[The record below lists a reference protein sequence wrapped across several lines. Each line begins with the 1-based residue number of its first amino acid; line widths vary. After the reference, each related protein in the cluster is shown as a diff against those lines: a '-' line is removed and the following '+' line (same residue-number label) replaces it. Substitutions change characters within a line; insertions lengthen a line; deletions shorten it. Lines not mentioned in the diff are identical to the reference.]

1 MKNIEETLQQK
12 EQELKRL
19 EKEIAVLRAA
29 VSILAGSEGGND
41 STFLNRATADTSPA
55 YSSAGRLPERA
66 INDAIPN
73 TSPYPT
79 FARNADMIEQIR
91 PESMADRPKRSF
103 P

>member
-1 MKNIEETLQQK
+1 MKSIEETLQQK

-29 VSILAGSEGGND
+29 VSIIGGTEAGHEAS
-41 STFLNRATADTSPA
+41 SLNRAMADP
-55 YSSAGRLPERA
+55 SSAFSSSNRPAERI
-66 INDAIPN
+66 INDPIPSS
-73 TSPYPT
+73 SPYPT

-91 PESMADRPKRSF
+91 PEGAADRTKRSF

>member
-1 MKNIEETLQQK
+1 MKSIEETIQQK
-12 EQELKRL
+12 EQELKIL

-29 VSILAGSEGGND
+29 VSIIGGTGAGNEAS
-41 STFLNRATADTSPA
+41 FLNRTMADPA
-55 YSSAGRLPERA
+55 PGYSSSNRPGERT
-66 INDAIPN
+66 INDPVPS

-91 PESMADRPKRSF
+91 PEGAAERTKRTF